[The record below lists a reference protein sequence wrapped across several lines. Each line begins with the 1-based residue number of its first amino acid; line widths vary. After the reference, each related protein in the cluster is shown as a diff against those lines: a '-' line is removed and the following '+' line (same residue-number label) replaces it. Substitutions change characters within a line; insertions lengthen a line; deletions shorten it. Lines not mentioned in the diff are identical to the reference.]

1 MSHGN
6 NRRSCV
12 LVPRLFQAVQFSFY
26 ILEFEAF
33 VVIIIVIFLPIL
45 QNYRHHLIIFFWL
58 LIFED

>member
-6 NRRSCV
+6 IDRSCV

-33 VVIIIVIFLPIL
+33 IIIIIIIVIFLPISR
-45 QNYRHHLIIFFWL
+45 NYRHHLIFF
-58 LIFED
+58 FNY